1 VESGKTAQAGLLPGA
16 LPASSLPD
24 VDFLIVVSSKEPDLH
39 DHLRRIFAGVR
50 GVKVIMERRRGER
63 RRQKQDV
70 AVERRERDRRLH
82 RGNLS
87 ALGYTAVR
95 FDTMFGVDSP
105 DDNRV

>member
-1 VESGKTAQAGLLPGA
+1 
-16 LPASSLPD
+16 
-24 VDFLIVVSSKEPDLH
+24 
-39 DHLRRIFAGVR
+39 
-50 GVKVIMERRRGER
+50 MERRRGER

-95 FDTMFGVDSP
+95 FDTMLGVDSP